1 MADLNFIETDS
12 AKIYD
17 TVIGGLMEYCDEALY
32 PGDERRIFGE
42 ALSLLFVSMFNLM
55 NDSAKQR
62 FIQYARG
69 EQLDALG
76 ERLGVV
82 RAAPAQASAMFKFTV
97 SAAQDE
103 NIIIPEG
110 TRITTDGSVYFAT
123 DSIAVIPAGGTEIDI
138 LGVCIEGG
146 AAYNGFTAG
155 TIATLVDLIPFVNSA
170 TNITESSGGDDGE
183 PYDEDGDARFRERIR
198 LAPSALSTAGPES
211 AYRYFVL
218 SADPDII
225 DVAIDCPEDAPNTV
239 NLYPL
244 MMGGELPDEDT
255 LQKVADALGDDVRPL
270 TDKVNVYAP
279 EAVEYDIEIKYYCTA
294 DDEAETIKSI
304 EGDGGAID
312 AYNAWQTAA
321 LARDINPDQ
330 LRRFLFAPASGTGA
344 IRADIVSPT
353 FSVLGKTQ
361 IAKFSGNLTVT
372 HEVVEE

>member
-1 MADLNFIETDS
+1 MADFNFIETDS

-17 TVIGGLMEYCDEALY
+17 TVIGDLMEHCDEALY

-42 ALSLLFVSMFNLM
+42 AISLLFVSMFNLM

-62 FIQYARG
+62 LIQFARG

-146 AAYNGFTAG
+146 ASYNGFTPG
-155 TIATLVDLIPFVNSA
+155 SIATLVDLIPFVNSA
-170 TNITESSGGDDGE
+170 ANITESSGGDDGE
-183 PYDEDGDARFRERIR
+183 PYDEDGDERFRERIR

-244 MMGGELPDEDT
+244 MIGGELPDEDT

-294 DDEAETIKSI
+294 DNEAETIKSI

-321 LARDINPDQ
+321 LERDINPDQ
-330 LRRFLFAPASGTGA
+330 LRRFLFAPTTGTGA
-344 IRADIVSPT
+344 IRADIVSPA
-353 FSVLGKTQ
+353 FSAIGKTQ

-372 HEVVEE
+372 HEVVDK

>member
-1 MADLNFIETDS
+1 MADFNFIETDS

-17 TVIGGLMEYCDEALY
+17 TVIGDLMEHCDEALY

-42 ALSLLFVSMFNLM
+42 AISLLFVSMFNLM

-62 FIQYARG
+62 LIQFARG

-138 LGVCIEGG
+138 LSVCIEGG
-146 AAYNGFTAG
+146 ASYNGFTPG
-155 TIATLVDLIPFVNSA
+155 SIATLVDLIPFVNSA
-170 TNITESSGGDDGE
+170 ANITESSGGDDGE
-183 PYDEDGDARFRERIR
+183 PYDEDGDERFRERIR

-244 MMGGELPDEDT
+244 MVGGELPDEDT

-294 DDEAETIKSI
+294 DNEAETIKSI

-312 AYNAWQTAA
+312 TYNAWQTAA
-321 LARDINPDQ
+321 LERDINPDQ
-330 LRRFLFAPASGTGA
+330 LRRFLFAPTTGTGA
-344 IRADIVSPT
+344 IRADIVSPA
-353 FSVLGKTQ
+353 FSAIGKTQ

-372 HEVVEE
+372 HEVVDK